1 MKMRNLITTV
11 AAALLP
17 FAAIAQQPDVT
28 GIELVGPGKYAG
40 AFEEM
45 ALATVE
51 SIDNASRSLVLK
63 RSSGENL
70 IVVAGSEVRNF
81 EQIKVGDKVV
91 SRHLIALEMT
101 LKKGS
106 GSIRERAESTDS
118 GRAKPGEKPGAYEVK
133 RVAFVANVQEVSA
146 KKQTVTLLG
155 ATKTIQLRV
164 KNPAQLK
171 LIKKGDQV
179 EGVFLEAVAIEVIAA
194 PAR

>member
-1 MKMRNLITTV
+1 MKMRKLFTTV
-11 AAALLP
+11 AAVLLP
-17 FAAIAQQPDVT
+17 LSVMAQQQDIS

-51 SIDNASRSLVLK
+51 SVDSASRSLVLK
-63 RSSGENL
+63 RSSGEQL

-91 SRHLIALEMT
+91 SRHLVALEMT

-106 GSIRERAESTDS
+106 GSIRERAESSDS
-118 GRAKPGEKPGAYEVK
+118 RRAKPGEKPGAYEMK
-133 RVAFVANVQEVSA
+133 KVAFVANVQEVSA
-146 KKQTVTLLG
+146 SKQSITLLG
-155 ATKTIQLRV
+155 ATKTFELNV
-164 KNPAQLK
+164 KDPAQLK

-194 PAR
+194 PAK

>member
-17 FAAIAQQPDVT
+17 FAAIAQQPEVT